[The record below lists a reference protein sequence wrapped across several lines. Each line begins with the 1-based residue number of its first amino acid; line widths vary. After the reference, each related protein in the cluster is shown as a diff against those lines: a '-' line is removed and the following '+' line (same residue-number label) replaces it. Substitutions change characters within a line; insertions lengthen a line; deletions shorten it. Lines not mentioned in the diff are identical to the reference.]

1 MGAAGWLSVKGALLC
16 QKQTQQTSQLLN
28 LGGGR
33 MPTSAKGKFSAAGNI
48 ASDNGSG
55 LKYWEKSLRACPKY

>member
-1 MGAAGWLSVKGALLC
+1 MSKADK
-16 QKQTQQTSQLLN
+16 QTSQLLN